1 MHRSP
6 LRYPGGKNR
15 IANFI
20 AQICVDNNI
29 SGLYVEPYAGG
40 ASVALYLLFSNVVK
54 NIIIN
59 DKDRSIYAF
68 WYSVLHHT
76 DKLCRLIQ
84 ETDITIDNWHKQK
97 KIQNR
102 KKYVGLLELGFST
115 LFLNRT
121 NRSGIISGGIIGGLS
136 QSGTYKIDCRFN
148 KEEIIRRIKQIAQK
162 KDCIKIYNLDAIQLI
177 RKLERQKTKKL
188 SDALIYFDP
197 PYYKKGGYLYLNHY
211 IKADHRLVA
220 EAITSLPYK
229 WIVSYDNVP
238 EIQTLYSGFQCI
250 QYSLRHTAHSSR
262 DGGEI
267 LFFNPNI
274 RIPQKYQNPI
284 DYKSFNRTMFCI

>member
-20 AQICVDNNI
+20 AQVCVDNDV

-40 ASVALYLLFSNVVK
+40 ASVALYLLFSNIVK
-54 NIIIN
+54 EIVIN

-76 DKLCRLIQ
+76 NELCQLIR
-84 ETDITIDNWHKQK
+84 ETDVTVDNWHKQK
-97 KIQNR
+97 NIQNR
-102 KKYVGLLELGFST
+102 KKEVTLLELGFST

-121 NRSGIISGGIIGGLS
+121 NRSGIISGGVIGGIS
-136 QSGTYKIDCRFN
+136 QAGTYKIDCRFN
-148 KEEIIRRIKQIAQK
+148 KENIIKRINQIAQQ
-162 KDCIKIYNLDAIQLI
+162 KDRIYVYNLDAIDLI
-177 RKLERQKTKKL
+177 RKLEVQKTKNL
-188 SDALIYFDP
+188 NNALIYFDP
-197 PYYKKGGYLYLNHY
+197 PYYKKGGYMYLNHY
-211 IKADHRLVA
+211 GKNDHKIVS
-220 EAITSLPYK
+220 EAITSLTYK

-238 EIQTLYSGFQCI
+238 EIHALYSQFKNI
-250 QYSLRHTAHSSR
+250 EYSLKHTAHSSR

-267 LFFNPNI
+267 LFFNPDLYV
-274 RIPQKYQNPI
+274 PQKYQSPL
-284 DYKSFNRTMFCI
+284 DYKNYNKEVY